1 MGKKLVLKNVRF
13 TWVRVFEPRDGFN
26 SGKNR
31 YEVTLLIPKTDK
43 ELINKV
49 RKTIKELQDEYV
61 AEHPRFVMPNPN
73 TASGA
78 KWNPIADGDDS
89 KYSEE
94 FGYFKISAYRKE
106 EDGAPLVI
114 DKFKQPITRKED
126 IYSGSWGVASIDAY
140 VYDNAGGKG
149 ISFGLNGLQKVKD
162 DTAFGG
168 GGAGN
173 VEDDFDDESGADDD
187 PIFD

>member
-13 TWVRVFEPRDGFN
+13 TWVRVFEPRDAFN
-26 SGKNR
+26 SGKAR
-31 YEVTLLIPKTDK
+31 YEITLLLPKTDK
-43 ELINKV
+43 ELVNKV
-49 RKTIKELQDEYV
+49 RKALKDLQDEYV
-61 AEHPRFVMPNPN
+61 AEHPKFVVPK
-73 TASGA
+73 TGA
-78 KWNPIADGDDS
+78 AGEKWNPIKDGDDS
-89 KYSEE
+89 AYSEE

-106 EDGAPLVI
+106 EDGQPLVI

-149 ISFGLNGLQKVKD
+149 ITFGLNGVQKVKD
-162 DTAFGG
+162 DEAFG

-173 VEDDFDDESGADDD
+173 VEDDFDDESGMDDD
-187 PIFD
+187 PIFG